1 MASPRTD
8 YYLCEELLSAD
19 ERQVRDEVGSWID
32 KRYLPRAADC
42 FEQGVFPIDL
52 IPEIAQMGLFGFK
65 LKEYGGLGKNNVS
78 FGLVCQELER
88 GDSSLRSFV
97 SVMNSLV
104 IHPIYTFGS
113 REQKE
118 KWLPDLVSGKKI
130 GCFGLTEPEAG
141 SDPQSMRTTALKRD
155 GGYLLNGRK
164 MWITTGSIADVAVVW
179 AKTQDGPIRGFL
191 VEKGMPG
198 FSTRLIERKFSMR
211 ASVTS
216 VLNFENVSIPAD
228 NLLPGSDGIKS
239 PLSCLN
245 EARYGIAWGSVG
257 SAVACYEAALGYAK
271 SRIQFKAPIASF
283 QLVQQKLAR
292 MLTEITKAQLL
303 CIRLGRLKD
312 EGRAR
317 HTQISMAKMNNARE
331 ALKIA
336 RNARDILGANGI
348 SLGYPP
354 IRHMLNLETL
364 NTYEGTEN
372 IHILSIGRD
381 ITGMDAFS
389 CAAKEDQD
397 TSPIA
402 HRS

>member
-1 MASPRTD
+1 MNSAHVD
-8 YYLCEELLSAD
+8 YYMCEDLLSDD
-19 ERQVRDEVGSWID
+19 EKQTREEMRDWID
-32 KRYLPRAADC
+32 RRYLPRAADY
-42 FEQGVFPIDL
+42 FEQSIFPLEL
-52 IPEIAQMGLFGFK
+52 IPEMAQMGLFGFK
-65 LKEYGGLGKNNVS
+65 LNEYGGRAKNNVA

-88 GDSSLRSFV
+88 GDSGLRSFV
-97 SVMNSLV
+97 SVMNALV
-104 IHPIYTFGS
+104 IHPIYSFGA
-113 REQKE
+113 QKQKDRWIPE
-118 KWLPDLVSGKKI
+118 LVSGNKI

-141 SDPQSMRTTALKRD
+141 SDPQSMRTTAVRSR
-155 GGYLLNGRK
+155 GGYVLNGRK
-164 MWITTGSIADVAVVW
+164 MWITNGSIADVAVVW
-179 AKTQDGPIRGFL
+179 AKTGEGQIRGFL

-198 FSTRLIERKFSMR
+198 FSARPIERKFSLR

-216 VLNFENVSIPAD
+216 VLNFDNVTIPEE
-228 NLLPGSDGIKS
+228 NLLPGTQGLKS
-239 PLSCLN
+239 ALMCLN

-257 SAVACYEAALGYAK
+257 AAIACYEAALNYAK
-271 SRIQFKAPIASF
+271 ARIQFRAPIASF
-283 QLVQQKLAR
+283 QLVQRKLVV

-317 HTQISMAKMNNARE
+317 HTHISMAKMNNASQ

-354 IRHMLNLETL
+354 IRHMLNLETV

-389 CAAKEDQD
+389 CKGGE
-397 TSPIA
+397 
-402 HRS
+402 